1 MDKFKAISSTLKAIK
16 GLPNKKQLESAIQ
29 NGETRIE
36 IPIQSKEKLEV
47 EQQTIR
53 DNTYAKLLELEGD
66 EDFIDPSEFLP
77 DDYEGEEND

>member
-1 MDKFKAISSTLKAIK
+1 M
-16 GLPNKKQLESAIQ
+16 
-29 NGETRIE
+29 
-36 IPIQSKEKLEV
+36 